1 MQRLGLENIQ
11 DLDMLITD
19 LPELEDTDFYRL
31 MKEKWLSK
39 GVEEGEMKGAIKTIL
54 RFGRQY
60 LGPEP
65 GDIPNVLRTLT
76 VDDLDALID
85 QMPKLSSWDD
95 FRKLIPA
102 KQGSR

>member
-1 MQRLGLENIQ
+1 MQWLGLKNIQ

-39 GVEEGEMKGAIKTIL
+39 GVVEGMSKTLVRIGRQFWGAEPADLPTIL
-54 RFGRQY
+54 S
-60 LGPEP
+60 
-65 GDIPNVLRTLT
+65 TLT
-76 VDDLDALID
+76 EDQLDALTD

-95 FRKLIPA
+95 LRKLIPA
-102 KQGSR
+102 KPESK